1 MLYILLYCY
10 IYFYIYKYCY
20 IYCYIYCY
28 TYYYAILYNVML
40 LYTVYTVHCT
50 LYSVQCTLYT
60 LYNVILYSVQYNVIL
75 LYTYKNETLA
85 VIAHLHMHVMYN
97 SKWPLLMRLLMYCT
111 LHLLTNTL
119 YK

>member
-28 TYYYAILYNVML
+28 TYYYAILYNVIL
-40 LYTVYTVHCT
+40 LYTVYSIT
-50 LYSVQCTLYT
+50 LHYY
-60 LYNVILYSVQYNVIL
+60 IP
-75 LYTYKNETLA
+75 YKNETLA

-97 SKWPLLMRLLMYCT
+97 SKWPFLMRLLMYCT